1 MSKVLLCEPNI
12 SEGRDLDLVEEVF
25 QQIVQISGIKVLD
38 RSTDPSHNRS
48 VFTYVGA
55 PDLVLEATKAMAAK
69 AVSLIDMTQHQG
81 SHPRMGAVDVVPFV
95 PVRGIETDEAVDIA
109 RQFGGFLANLGV
121 PVYYYEDAATRP
133 ERNKLPKIR
142 KGQYEALEE
151 KLQDPVW
158 VPDEG
163 PTEFNPQAGATVTGV
178 RFPLVAF
185 NVNLGTKDVSIADRI
200 AKSVRHINGGF
211 RYVRAIG
218 LELENV
224 DLVQVSMNLVN
235 YEKTPIHRV
244 LEAIRSEAARFGV
257 AVVGT
262 ELVGP
267 VPMGAI
273 SEVLKHY
280 IQVHDFELE
289 QVIEMALLD

>member
-1 MSKVLLCEPNI
+1 
-12 SEGRDLDLVEEVF
+12 
-25 QQIVQISGIKVLD
+25 
-38 RSTDPSHNRS
+38 
-48 VFTYVGA
+48 
-55 PDLVLEATKAMAAK
+55 
-69 AVSLIDMTQHQG
+69 
-81 SHPRMGAVDVVPFV
+81 
-95 PVRGIETDEAVDIA
+95 
-109 RQFGGFLANLGV
+109 
-121 PVYYYEDAATRP
+121 
-133 ERNKLPKIR
+133 
-142 KGQYEALEE
+142 
-151 KLQDPVW
+151 
-158 VPDEG
+158 
-163 PTEFNPQAGATVTGV
+163 V